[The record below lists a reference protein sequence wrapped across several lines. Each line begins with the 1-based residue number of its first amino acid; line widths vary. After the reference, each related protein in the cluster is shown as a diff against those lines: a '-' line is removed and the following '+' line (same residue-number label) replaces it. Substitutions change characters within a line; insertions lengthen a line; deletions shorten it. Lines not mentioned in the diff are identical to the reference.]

1 MENTSLNDSYLVEK
15 KFEFMLESI
24 NKKIANELNTLK
36 NMIGSINSEVTEI
49 KKQLNGTQ
57 RAAPEVFENSN
68 SVSNQGR
75 DTPARGQDN
84 RAIKPRFGDYSPEDV
99 PIEKF
104 FYFGNK
110 R

>member
-1 MENTSLNDSYLVEK
+1 MENTPLNDSYLMEK

-24 NKKIANELNTLK
+24 NKKVANELNSLK
-36 NMIGSINSEVTEI
+36 TMIGSINNEISEI
-49 KKQLNGTQ
+49 KKQLNGVQ
-57 RAAPEVFENSN
+57 RAAPAVFESSN
-68 SVSNQGR
+68 GVSNQGR

>member
-1 MENTSLNDSYLVEK
+1 MENTPLNDSYLMEK

-24 NKKIANELNTLK
+24 NKKVANELNSLK

-49 KKQLNGTQ
+49 KKQLNNAQ
-57 RAAPEVFENSN
+57 KAAPAVFENSN
-68 SVSNQGR
+68 NSNNNGGNAQARAR
-75 DTPARGQDN
+75 DNGTV
-84 RAIKPRFGDYSPEDV
+84 KPRFGDYAPEDV